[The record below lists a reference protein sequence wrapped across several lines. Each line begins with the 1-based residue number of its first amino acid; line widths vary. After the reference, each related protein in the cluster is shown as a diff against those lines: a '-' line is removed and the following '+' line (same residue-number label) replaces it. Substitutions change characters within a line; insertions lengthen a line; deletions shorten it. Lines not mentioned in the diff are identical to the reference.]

1 MVVTTN
7 RPRKRIVLNPMQAML
22 EIAPQRVRV
31 AQFGR
36 GSGKST
42 GAAIDIKNVTYD
54 MPRSKNYIQTETFQQ
69 GLTLTL
75 PSTVKAL
82 GMIGLKKDLHYFIGR
97 RPPKSWRWE
106 EAWEPPLDPK
116 HSIFFY
122 NGVTFD
128 L

>member
-1 MVVTTN
+1 MVVTTD

-82 GMIGLKKDLHYFIGR
+82 GMIGLKKDLNYFIGR
-97 RPPKSWRWE
+97 RPPKPGGGRKRGKRQWNTST
-106 EAWEPPLDPK
+106 PTY
-116 HSIFFY
+116 STM
-122 NGVTFD
+122 GVTSNV
-128 L
+128 